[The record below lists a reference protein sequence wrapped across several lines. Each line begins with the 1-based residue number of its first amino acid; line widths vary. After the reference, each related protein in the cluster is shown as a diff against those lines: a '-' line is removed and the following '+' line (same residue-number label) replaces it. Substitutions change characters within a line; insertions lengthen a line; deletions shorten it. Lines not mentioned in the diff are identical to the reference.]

1 MTNIRFTNQFRRRK
15 RAAFQND
22 LHRTSRSSGAGV
34 AAGANFLPGLRAAM
48 AGSGAAELLGAF
60 IAFAFIRRDSLY
72 AKK

>member
-1 MTNIRFTNQFRRRK
+1 
-15 RAAFQND
+15 
-22 LHRTSRSSGAGV
+22 
-34 AAGANFLPGLRAAM
+34 M